1 MVSNP
6 GFLLSGAV
14 CSAVLA
20 PEAVTVKGNYYR
32 YDLHKRRKVSGPV
45 TVDLLNVLRVGLTK
59 TYSRL
64 MFAFPMGFG
73 LLTLFIRAI
82 PALEVKK
89 TFFEIE
95 DVWDASVGMTLWSL
109 PHQDFL
115 WKLCGVLCLLTIPLY
130 WLSYRNDLEINTTK
144 GRYLLPRKGMEAAQI
159 ASFQREFTRL
169 KEARQ
174 KAKKGA

>member
-1 MVSNP
+1 MTNNP
-6 GFLLSGAV
+6 GFLLSGSV
-14 CSAVLA
+14 CSALLTG
-20 PEAVTVKGNYYR
+20 ETVTVRGNYYR
-32 YDLHKRRKVSGPV
+32 YDLHKRRKASGAV
-45 TVDLLNVLRVGLTK
+45 TVDLLNVLRVGITK

-73 LLTLFIRAI
+73 LLALLIKSI
-82 PALEVKK
+82 PAIEIKK
-89 TFFEIE
+89 TFFEIP
-95 DVWDASVGMTLWSL
+95 DVWDASVGVTLWSL

-130 WLSYRNDLEINTTK
+130 WLSYRNDLEINATQ
-144 GRYLLPRKGMEAAQI
+144 GRYLLPRKGMEATQI

>member
-1 MVSNP
+1 MELQGKS
-6 GFLLSGAV
+6 
-14 CSAVLA
+14 CSAVLT
-20 PEAVTVKGNYYR
+20 PEAVTVSGDYYR
-32 YDLHKRRKVSGPV
+32 YDVHKRRKVSGPV
-45 TVDLLNVLRVGLTK
+45 TVDLLDVLRVGLTK

-73 LLTLFIRAI
+73 FAALLIKAI
-82 PALEVKK
+82 PSIGYEK
-89 TFFEIE
+89 EIIE
-95 DVWDASVGMTLWSL
+95 DVYSVGVTLWSV
-109 PHQDFL
+109 PFQEEA
-115 WKLCGVLCLLTIPLY
+115 WKLCAILCLLTIPLY
-130 WLSYRNDLEINTTK
+130 WLSYRNDLEINTTQ